1 VDDYAYSLWV
11 WVTSAQSA
19 VGDVVAH
26 AWLDP
31 RVWVS
36 HSKVEESLPRILKRT
51 KPQFNSQQRR
61 QGEEMNRI
69 RSIGAAIGLTALL
82 IHCHR
87 SRGLAAK
94 SAEYVPDGR

>member
-1 VDDYAYSLWV
+1 
-11 WVTSAQSA
+11 
-19 VGDVVAH
+19 
-26 AWLDP
+26 
-31 RVWVS
+31 
-36 HSKVEESLPRILKRT
+36 
-51 KPQFNSQQRR
+51 
-61 QGEEMNRI
+61 MNRI